1 MAAEEK
7 IRAEVEK
14 RFGERLRF
22 CGVRQ
27 EGCRLICLVVV
38 DDLSEREEY
47 RLYRLAAELTRSV
60 GLVVVFAP
68 YSSSDFKRRRNLPF
82 ESSFGEV
89 EL

>member
-1 MAAEEK
+1 MAPEEK
-7 IRAEVEK
+7 ICAEVEK
-14 RFGERLRF
+14 RLGERLRF

-27 EGCRLICLVVV
+27 EGRRLICLLVA

-60 GLVVVFAP
+60 GMVVLFAP
-68 YSSSDFKRRRNLPF
+68 YSSGDFKRRRNLPF

>member
-1 MAAEEK
+1 MAAEEE

-22 CGVRQ
+22 WGARQ
-27 EGCRLICLVVV
+27 EGQRIICLVVA

-47 RLYRLAAELTRSV
+47 RLYRLAAELTRRL
-60 GLVVVFAP
+60 GVVVLFAP
-68 YSSSDFKRRRNLPF
+68 YSSNDFRRRRNLPF

>member
-27 EGCRLICLVVV
+27 EGNRLVCLVVA

-47 RLYRLAAELTRSV
+47 RLYRLAAELTRCLGAV
-60 GLVVVFAP
+60 ILFAP
-68 YSSSDFKRRRNLPF
+68 YSNSDFRRRRNLPF